1 MQESQ
6 LLYLLMT
13 LSLGQSAGLAQ
24 PPHSPQMTHSQPAR
38 ETPANQSAILAHTPG
53 IQHAASADTFAANQP
68 VIARKK

>member
-38 ETPANQSAILAHTPG
+38 ETPSQPSAIPTTPL
-53 IQHAASADTFAANQP
+53 ILHKASTEILAASQP
-68 VIARKK
+68 GLPGKK